1 MVSDWFQVYLGGHNI
16 AKDYTE
22 LRRVKRI
29 VDHEDFDI
37 FTFNN
42 DIALL
47 ELDKPLRYGPT
58 IQPACLPDGSKHFFV
73 YSVRPSVAQFQNV
86 SNCR

>member
-58 IQPACLPDGSKHFFV
+58 IQPACLPDGSNHFFV
-73 YSVRPSVAQFQNV
+73 YSVRPSVAQF
-86 SNCR
+86 